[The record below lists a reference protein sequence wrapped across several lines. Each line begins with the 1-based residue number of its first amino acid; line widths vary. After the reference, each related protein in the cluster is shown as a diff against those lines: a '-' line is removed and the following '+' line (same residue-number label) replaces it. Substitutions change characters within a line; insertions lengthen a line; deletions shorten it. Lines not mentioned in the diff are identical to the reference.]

1 MDQVVLSFLSGLA
14 TAGIYAILSVG
25 LVLLFRATG
34 TLNFA
39 HGEFLVLGAMIVGSM
54 QASHHLPVLAGI
66 VLSGVIVA
74 AVAVIFYQIVLR
86 RLIGSAVFMP
96 VVATLGLAAVLDGVA
111 SMLWTSNQYSVVLPG
126 IPTSSV
132 DILGARV
139 GVEVLAVT
147 GISFAITGAVVAVFR
162 FTTLGTRVRAA
173 GQDPMLASQG
183 GINVRWIYLG
193 SWAAAGFLA
202 AIAGVLLATS
212 EAVNTSSVDIGL
224 AAFPAVLLGGL
235 DSVEGALVG
244 SLAIGMLQGF
254 TTTYLGTNYLD
265 LVSYLVLLVVV
276 LFMPAGLFGTREVRR
291 L

>member
-1 MDQVVLSFLSGLA
+1 VDQVVLSFLSGLA
-14 TAGIYAILSVG
+14 AAGIYAILSVG

-39 HGEFLVLGAMIVGSM
+39 HGEFLVLGAMLVGSM
-54 QASHHLPVLAGI
+54 QASHYIPVLPGI
-66 VLSGVIVA
+66 LVAGVIVA

-96 VVATLGLAAVLDGVA
+96 VIATLGLAAILDGVL
-111 SMLWTSNQYSVVLPG
+111 SFLYTSNQYSVVLPG
-126 IPTSSV
+126 ITTRPV
-132 DILGARV
+132 DILGAHV
-139 GVEVLAVT
+139 GVDVLAVS
-147 GISFAITGAVVAVFR
+147 GIAFAITGVVVVIFR

-183 GINVRWIYLG
+183 GINVRWIYLA

-202 AIAGVLLATS
+202 TIAGVLLATT
-212 EAVNTSSVDIGL
+212 EAVNTSTVDIGL

-244 SLAIGMLQGF
+244 SLVIGMLEGF
-254 TTTYLGTNYLD
+254 TTTYLGTNYLE
-265 LVSYLVLLVVV
+265 LVDYLMLLVVV
-276 LFMPAGLFGTREVRR
+276 LFLPAGLFGTREVRR